1 MARPRLG
8 EEERRRRTIGVRVT
22 EAEEA
27 ELRERAQAARL
38 SMGAYLRRRALDQRV
53 RSAVERRLGAAE
65 LRELNRIGVNLN
77 QMARALNSGAVS
89 SPAETQEAVERVG
102 ELVAKLLAGGEGV
115 MVVKMSSPGRS
126 FGGVAE
132 YCLHDPRMP
141 GQGHPES
148 AKRVEWTETRNLA
161 TEQGDRAARIMAAT
175 AEASPELKRLAG
187 AAATGR
193 KLEKPVCHYSLN
205 WAREEKPDRQEMQ
218 RAAEASLKA
227 LGMERH
233 QALIV
238 SHRDGQPHVHVI
250 ANRVEPESGKAAGLS
265 RSKLKLSKWA
275 EGYEREQG
283 KIRCPQRERNN
294 KRREAGERV
303 VDGRGH
309 SGGRFRRE
317 RMSPQREPREVI
329 PAEREGPERER
340 VAWQRAEERM
350 HWERIQ
356 QWRRQDLGKLE
367 RRSKW
372 EWSEL
377 YGRQER
383 QRQQLAKDCH
393 GVLGRFRAWR
403 ELGGK
408 LREIGG
414 TIRGRTEVLGRFRA
428 ELETRQRL
436 ERISLGKA
444 HSEAVRKI
452 ESLAGEVYRGD
463 MEGAEGRAREATRR
477 DPLAVYDRYR
487 GGDRDRLKRSASEER
502 MEQVREFD
510 GEQAYEKMMREMEK
524 ARQEKARQAEM
535 ARQVERARL
544 EWDRQETARQ
554 SRERRGPERDFGP
567 SR

>member
-1 MARPRLG
+1 
-8 EEERRRRTIGVRVT
+8 
-22 EAEEA
+22 
-27 ELRERAQAARL
+27 
-38 SMGAYLRRRALDQRV
+38 
-53 RSAVERRLGAAE
+53 
-65 LRELNRIGVNLN
+65 
-77 QMARALNSGAVS
+77 
-89 SPAETQEAVERVG
+89 
-102 ELVAKLLAGGEGV
+102 

-126 FGGVAE
+126 FGGVAD

-141 GQGHPES
+141 GAAHHPES
-148 AKRVEWTETRNLA
+148 AERVEWTETRNLA
-161 TEQGDRAARIMAAT
+161 TSEGERAGRIMAAT

-205 WAREEKPDRQEMQ
+205 WARDEKPDRQEMR

-265 RSKLKLSKWA
+265 RSKLRLSKWA
-275 EGYEREQG
+275 ERYEREQG
-283 KIRCPQRERNN
+283 KIRCPARERNN
-294 KRREAGERV
+294 KRREAGEMV

-317 RMSPQREPREVI
+317 RMSPQREPRETI
-329 PAEREGPERER
+329 PAQREGPERER

-356 QWRRQDLGKLE
+356 QWREKDLGKLE

-377 YGRQER
+377 YGRHQR

-414 TIRGRTEVLGRFRA
+414 TIRGGTEVLGRFRA

-487 GGDRDRLKRSASEER
+487 GGDRGRIKRSASEER

-510 GEQAYEKMMREMEK
+510 GEQAYEKMMQTMEE

-535 ARQVERARL
+535 ARAVERARL
-544 EWDRQETARQ
+544 EWARQETAR
-554 SRERRGPERDFGP
+554 SRERRGPERGGPERDSGP

>member
-1 MARPRLG
+1 ML
-8 EEERRRRTIGVRVT
+8 
-22 EAEEA
+22 
-27 ELRERAQAARL
+27 
-38 SMGAYLRRRALDQRV
+38 
-53 RSAVERRLGAAE
+53 
-65 LRELNRIGVNLN
+65 
-77 QMARALNSGAVS
+77 
-89 SPAETQEAVERVG
+89 
-102 ELVAKLLAGGEGV
+102 
-115 MVVKMSSPGRS
+115 
-126 FGGVAE
+126 
-132 YCLHDPRMP
+132 
-141 GQGHPES
+141 
-148 AKRVEWTETRNLA
+148 
-161 TEQGDRAARIMAAT
+161 
-175 AEASPELKRLAG
+175 
-187 AAATGR
+187 
-193 KLEKPVCHYSLN
+193 
-205 WAREEKPDRQEMQ
+205 

-227 LGMERH
+227 LGIERH

-250 ANRVEPESGKAAGLS
+250 ANRVDPESGKAAGLN
-265 RSKLKLSKWA
+265 RSKLRLSKWA

-283 KIRCPQRERNN
+283 KIRCPARERNN
-294 KRREAGERV
+294 KRREAGKRV

-317 RMSPQREPREVI
+317 RMSPQREPRETI

-452 ESLAGEVYRGD
+452 ESLAGEVYRSG

-477 DPLAVYDRYR
+477 DPLAVYNRYR
-487 GGDRDRLKRSASEER
+487 GGDWYRLERSASEER

-510 GEQAYEKMMREMEK
+510 GEQAYEKMMQIMEE
-524 ARQEKARQAEM
+524 ARQEKARQAER
-535 ARQVERARL
+535 ARAVERARL
-544 EWDRQETARQ
+544 EWARQETAR
-554 SRERRGPERDFGP
+554 SKERRGPERSGPERDFGP

>member
-1 MARPRLG
+1 M
-8 EEERRRRTIGVRVT
+8 VT
-22 EAEEA
+22 KI
-27 ELRERAQAARL
+27 
-38 SMGAYLRRRALDQRV
+38 
-53 RSAVERRLGAAE
+53 SA
-65 LRELNRIGVNLN
+65 
-77 QMARALNSGAVS
+77 
-89 SPAETQEAVERVG
+89 
-102 ELVAKLLAGGEGV
+102 
-115 MVVKMSSPGRS
+115 PGRS
-126 FGGVAE
+126 FGGVAD
-132 YCLHDPRMP
+132 YCLHDRWVP

-148 AKRVEWTETRNLA
+148 AERVEWTETRNLA

-205 WAREEKPDRQEMQ
+205 WAKNEKPDRQEML
-218 RAAEASLKA
+218 RAAATSLKA

-250 ANRVEPESGKAAGLS
+250 ANRVDPESGKAAGLS
-265 RSKLKLSKWA
+265 RSKLRLSKWA
-275 EGYEREQG
+275 ERHEREQG
-283 KIRCPQRERNN
+283 KIRCPARERNN

-309 SGGRFRRE
+309 SGGRFMRE
-317 RMSPQREPREVI
+317 RMSPQREPRETI
-329 PAEREGPERER
+329 PAQREGPERER
-340 VAWQRAEERM
+340 VAWHRAEERM

-356 QWRRQDLGKLE
+356 QWREKDLGKLE
-367 RRSKW
+367 RRSKR

-383 QRQQLAKDCH
+383 QREQLAKDC
-393 GVLGRFRAWR
+393 
-403 ELGGK
+403 
-408 LREIGG
+408 
-414 TIRGRTEVLGRFRA
+414 RGVLGRFRA
-428 ELETRQRL
+428 ELEDRQRL

-452 ESLAGEVYRGD
+452 ESLAGEVYRGG

-487 GGDRDRLKRSASEER
+487 GGDRGRIKRSASEER

-510 GEQAYEKMMREMEK
+510 GEQAYEKKMRAMEE
-524 ARQEKARQAEM
+524 ARQEKARQAER
-535 ARQVERARL
+535 ARAVERARL
-544 EWDRQETARQ
+544 EWARQETAR
-554 SRERRGPERDFGP
+554 SRERRGPERSGPERDSGP

>member
-1 MARPRLG
+1 
-8 EEERRRRTIGVRVT
+8 
-22 EAEEA
+22 
-27 ELRERAQAARL
+27 
-38 SMGAYLRRRALDQRV
+38 
-53 RSAVERRLGAAE
+53 
-65 LRELNRIGVNLN
+65 
-77 QMARALNSGAVS
+77 
-89 SPAETQEAVERVG
+89 
-102 ELVAKLLAGGEGV
+102 

-250 ANRVEPESGKAAGLS
+250 ANRVDPESGKAAGLS
-265 RSKLKLSKWA
+265 RSKLRLSKWA
-275 EGYEREQG
+275 ERYEREQG
-283 KIRCPQRERNN
+283 KIRCPARERNN

-303 VDGRGH
+303 VDGRAH

-329 PAEREGPERER
+329 PAQREGPERER
-340 VAWQRAEERM
+340 VAW
-350 HWERIQ
+350 HGG
-356 QWRRQDLGKLE
+356 RRSACTGSGFRGGGEKDLGKLE
-367 RRSKW
+367 RRSKR

-383 QRQQLAKDCH
+383 QQQQLAKDCH

-428 ELETRQRL
+428 ELEDRQRL

-452 ESLAGEVYRGD
+452 ESLAG
-463 MEGAEGRAREATRR
+463 
-477 DPLAVYDRYR
+477 
-487 GGDRDRLKRSASEER
+487 RSLS
-502 MEQVREFD
+502 Q
-510 GEQAYEKMMREMEK
+510 
-524 ARQEKARQAEM
+524 
-535 ARQVERARL
+535 
-544 EWDRQETARQ
+544 
-554 SRERRGPERDFGP
+554 
-567 SR
+567 

>member
-1 MARPRLG
+1 
-8 EEERRRRTIGVRVT
+8 
-22 EAEEA
+22 
-27 ELRERAQAARL
+27 
-38 SMGAYLRRRALDQRV
+38 
-53 RSAVERRLGAAE
+53 
-65 LRELNRIGVNLN
+65 
-77 QMARALNSGAVS
+77 
-89 SPAETQEAVERVG
+89 
-102 ELVAKLLAGGEGV
+102 

-126 FGGVAE
+126 FGGVTD

-141 GQGHPES
+141 GEAHHPES
-148 AKRVEWTETRNLA
+148 AERVEWTETRNLA
-161 TEQGDRAARIMAAT
+161 TSEGERAARIMAAT

-205 WAREEKPDRQEMQ
+205 WAKEEKPDRQEML
-218 RAAEASLKA
+218 RAAERSLKA

-250 ANRVEPESGKAAGLS
+250 ANRVDPESGKAAGLN
-265 RSKLKLSKWA
+265 RSQLKLSKWA
-275 EGYEREQG
+275 EGYERGQG

-317 RMSPQREPREVI
+317 RMSPQREPRETI
-329 PAEREGPERER
+329 PAQREGPERER
-340 VAWQRAEERM
+340 AAWQRAEERM

-356 QWRRQDLGKLE
+356 QWRRKDLGKLE
-367 RRSKW
+367 RRSKR

-383 QRQQLAKDCH
+383 QQRQLAKDCH

-428 ELETRQRL
+428 VLETRQRL

-452 ESLAGEVYRGD
+452 ESLAGEVYRGG

-477 DPLAVYDRYR
+477 DPLAV
-487 GGDRDRLKRSASEER
+487 
-502 MEQVREFD
+502 
-510 GEQAYEKMMREMEK
+510 
-524 ARQEKARQAEM
+524 
-535 ARQVERARL
+535 
-544 EWDRQETARQ
+544 
-554 SRERRGPERDFGP
+554 
-567 SR
+567 